1 MRYCTLL
8 LISAIAT
15 GWAQTGRESYRVP
28 YQTWRQTAPALEQ
41 DAAAPGPTFAA
52 QVQASTQAMQSFM
65 KAREAY
71 IAAPQPG
78 AAEQAKWVGQPL
90 TRAEALLNT
99 SQEVQQLLA
108 VTGAKVATNINS
120 YAAADKDPAIRQ
132 LRQAL
137 ERERAALRALTET
150 MAAHKSSVTELID
163 LTDEAEVQRGSVSQ
177 AYASATA
184 RRTQLAAHIQREA
197 ADWAA
202 YYKHLAEGSISGG
215 RTSGTVAPTPIT
227 TAAGAPNPSASAR
240 VTRPPANGQVPLSRY
255 TGEWVFPT
263 KGLFYGPQPETV
275 ELVVQENSGRITGT
289 LTARFAVQAGSRE
302 NPTLTLEFQGP
313 VLQAKTQK
321 FALQTNDGGSGT
333 IELIPGSAFNL
344 LEVNVQAEA
353 RPNKIGSTNFV
364 LVKR

>member
-8 LISAIAT
+8 MIGAMAPA
-15 GWAQTGRESYRVP
+15 WAQAGREGYRVP

-41 DAAAPGPTFAA
+41 DAATPGPVFAA
-52 QVQASTQAMQSFM
+52 QVQASTQAMQGFM

-71 IAAPQPG
+71 ITAPQPG

-99 SQEVQQLLA
+99 PPEMQQLLA
-108 VTGAKVATNINS
+108 VAGAKVATSINS
-120 YAAADKDPAIRQ
+120 YPAADKDPAIRQ

-150 MAAHKSSVTELID
+150 MAAHKTSVTELID
-163 LTDEAEVQRGSVSQ
+163 LTDQAEVERGPVSQ
-177 AYASATA
+177 AYASATG
-184 RRTQLAAHIQREA
+184 RRTQLAAHIQRET
-197 ADWAA
+197 ADWTE
-202 YYKHLAEGSISGG
+202 YYKHLAEGSVSGG
-215 RTSGTVAPTPIT
+215 RTTGTVAAAPIT
-227 TAAGAPNPSASAR
+227 VAAGAPNPPAPAK
-240 VTRPPANGQVPLSRY
+240 VTRPTANGQIPLSRY

-275 ELVVQENSGRITGT
+275 ELVVKENSGRIAGT
-289 LTARFAVQAGSRE
+289 LTARFAAQAGSRE

-313 VLQAKTQK
+313 VLQGKTQK
-321 FALQTNDGGSGT
+321 FPLQTNDGATGT